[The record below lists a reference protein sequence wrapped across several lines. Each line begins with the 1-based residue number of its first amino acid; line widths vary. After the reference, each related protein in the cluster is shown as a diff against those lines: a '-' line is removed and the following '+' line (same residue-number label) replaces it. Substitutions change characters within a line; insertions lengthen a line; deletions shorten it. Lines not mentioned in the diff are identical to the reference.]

1 MTSPLLWYLNR
12 GTGVVLLIAF
22 TATVVLG
29 VLATGRS
36 TTPLW
41 PRFITQGLHRALAA
55 STVLMLAAHVVSAV
69 VDEYVDIR
77 WWQAFV
83 PFGSSY
89 QPLWMALGAIS
100 LDLLA
105 LVIATSLARA
115 RIPHRVWFLVHLTT
129 YAAWAAALV
138 HGLFIGTDS
147 PENWMVAIYVACA
160 ATVGLAVLARVTAV
174 LNGKRVNRRAFKAP
188 APRPPSGPQSLVER
202 DARHADH
209 APAGGGS
216 TGGAS

>member
-12 GTGVVLLIAF
+12 GTGVVLLLVF

-36 TTPLW
+36 ATPLW

-55 STVLMLAAHVVSAV
+55 LSVFMLTAHVVSAV
-69 VDEYVDIR
+69 VDSYVDIR

-83 PFGSSY
+83 PFGATY
-89 QPLWMALGAIS
+89 EPLWLALGAIS

-105 LVIATSLARA
+105 VVVATSLARS
-115 RIPHRVWFLVHLTT
+115 RMPHRVWFLVHLST
-129 YAAWAAALV
+129 YAAWAAAVV

-147 PENWMVAIYVACA
+147 STEWMAAIYVGCVA
-160 ATVGLAVLARVTAV
+160 AVGLAVLARVVAV
-174 LNGKRVNRRAFKAP
+174 LWGRRANRAAGTGAGAGHPSDRGAGADRSARPAP
-188 APRPPSGPQSLVER
+188 APTV
-202 DARHADH
+202 AR
-209 APAGGGS
+209 S
-216 TGGAS
+216 TGGPS